1 VPELCAGSDADRDK
15 QREQV
20 NDENVDQRDG
30 TVNSLVHF
38 EICLPQGRL
47 RPHAFAV
54 RDLNISD
61 SVRGL
66 P

>member
-1 VPELCAGSDADRDK
+1 VPELCSGSDADRDK

-20 NDENVDQRDG
+20 NYENVDRRYEFVG
-30 TVNSLVHF
+30 CLVHF
-38 EICLPQGRL
+38 EICLSQGWL
-47 RPHAFAV
+47 HPHVVAG
-54 RDLNISD
+54 RDLNISH